1 MTIYDLKPKFQNLLR
16 PICRKLE
23 AAGVTANQVTVSAIL
38 LSALGGAA
46 IGLWPEESWPLW
58 LIPIVLFVRMALNAI
73 DGMLAREFGQKS
85 RFGAVLNE
93 LGDVV
98 SDLLLYLPF
107 ALRAEFHPIAVVAF
121 VSVGLLTEYA
131 GVQAIQIG
139 ALRRYDGPFGKS
151 DRAFL
156 IGLISLLAGFHL
168 ISANINTG
176 LLSLATLLSCITV
189 RNRVRAALAS
199 TNEAAPTEDND
210 VSKDQTNG

>member
-23 AAGVTANQVTVSAIL
+23 EAGVTANQVTVSAIL

-46 IGLWPEESWPLW
+46 IGVWLEEVWPLW

-121 VSVGLLTEYA
+121 VSVGLLTEYV

-139 ALRRYDGPFGKS
+139 AQRRYDGPFGKS

-156 IGLISLLAGFHL
+156 IGLISLLAGFQL
-168 ISANINTG
+168 ISANVITG
-176 LLSLATLLSCITV
+176 LLCLATLLSCITV

-199 TNEAAPTEDND
+199 AHEAAPTEDNN
-210 VSKDQTNG
+210 VSKDQANG